1 MNHEML
7 CNPVF
12 AADIPDSISTQ
23 PASVSSTIPSPFNP
37 VFIDLWL

>member
-12 AADIPDSISTQ
+12 AADIPGFNFC
-23 PASVSSTIPSPFNP
+23 PAGERFSETIPSA
-37 VFIDLWL
+37 V